1 MLLSMMSES
10 GEAFL
15 KIPKINQSLPSSD
28 SQTILESLGVG
39 TITMKVLA
47 SLATCLI

>member
-1 MLLSMMSES
+1 MLLSMINES

-15 KIPKINQSLPSSD
+15 KIPIINQSLPSSD
-28 SQTILESLGVG
+28 SQTSLESLGVG
-39 TITMKVLA
+39 TIIMKVLA